1 MQRKAI
7 IIGAT
12 GRIGQ
17 ALVRELS
24 SLYATVIVI
33 SRTPPKY
40 ISENT
45 HVYTLSDFDNLTQT
59 LSSVSLDEQ
68 TDAFCCLSAK
78 FDETGDEVL
87 EKIYH
92 SYPKAFAK
100 ACHDKGVR
108 RFFLLNMSD
117 KAQYVGTL
125 HQELTMLDWQMLSV
139 FLVDKL
145 TLPEKNYSLNVLSKK
160 ALALLQQ
167 FLPHDKPLT
176 PKQVGISMALVAFWT
191 LYDKNYVAI
200 LKPEFVPN
208 KKQHVKGINYVS
220 HEQMLNLTSV
230 EKF

>member
-17 ALVRELS
+17 TLVRELS

-45 HVYTLSDFDNLTQT
+45 HVYTLSDFDNLQQT
-59 LSSVSLDEQ
+59 LSATSLDAE

-78 FDETGDEVL
+78 HDETSPEAL

-108 RFFLLNMSD
+108 RFFFAVHDRKIHLCRHIAPRIDHARLANAD
-117 KAQYVGTL
+117 G
-125 HQELTMLDWQMLSV
+125 V
-139 FLVDKL
+139 F
-145 TLPEKNYSLNVLSKK
+145 
-160 ALALLQQ
+160 
-167 FLPHDKPLT
+167 
-176 PKQVGISMALVAFWT
+176 G
-191 LYDKNYVAI
+191 
-200 LKPEFVPN
+200 
-208 KKQHVKGINYVS
+208 G
-220 HEQMLNLTSV
+220 
-230 EKF
+230 

>member
-17 ALVRELS
+17 TLVRELS

-45 HVYTLSDFDNLTQT
+45 HVYTLSDFDNLQQT
-59 LSSVSLDEQ
+59 LSATSLDAE

-78 FDETGDEVL
+78 HDETSPEAL

-108 RFFLLNMSD
+108 RFFLLCMTEKST
-117 KAQYVGTL
+117 YVGTL
-125 HQELTMLDWQMLSV
+125 HQELTMLDWQMLTV

-145 TLPEKNYSLNVLSKK
+145 TLPDDNYSLKILSKK
-160 ALALLQQ
+160 ALAFLRQ
-167 FLPHDKPLT
+167 FLPHDEPLS
-176 PKQVGISMALVAFWT
+176 PKQVGIAMALVAFWT

-200 LKPEFVPN
+200 LKPDFAIQ
-208 KKQHVKGINYVS
+208 KKQRLEGISYVS
-220 HEQMLNLTSV
+220 HQQMLNLTTLN
-230 EKF
+230 K